1 VAQAP
6 GAVRTEPLR
15 LRPLQISELLDET
28 FRIYRGNF
36 LLFAGVSLAL
46 ALPGLVL
53 NLLTGNYKVFGLF
66 FSAFS
71 DPNTF
76 EHSGFGSDFNV
87 TYLLAGYALILLVV
101 PLTAGANIQAA
112 IDVATARPT
121 SIGAVFARVLRRYF
135 GIYGVVA
142 MGFLM
147 GIVMITIVL
156 IPLVIWILV
165 SWSVAVVVLL
175 LEGARPIASL
185 RRSRA
190 LVRGHWWRLFGIL
203 VVTYFLAAVISS
215 GVGALAGGIAALAP
229 GLSADVRGA
238 VLLLALA
245 LTSAMTQ
252 PVFPIVITLMYFDLR
267 VRNEALDLDVLV
279 QKARAESETLP
290 PPLPPPFPSPSR
302 PSPSQPEAGGGY

>member
-1 VAQAP
+1 MAQAP

-46 ALPGLVL
+46 AVPGLIL
-53 NLLTGNYKVFGLF
+53 NLLTGNYKTFGLF
-66 FSAFS
+66 LSAFS
-71 DPNTF
+71 DPNAF
-76 EHSGFGSDFNV
+76 ANSGFGSDFNI
-87 TYLLAGYALILLVV
+87 TYLLAGYGLILLVV

-112 IDVATARPT
+112 IDVVTARPT
-121 SIGAVFARVLRRYF
+121 SIVAVFSRVLRRYF
-135 GIYGVVA
+135 GIYGVVL
-142 MGFLM
+142 MGFLL
-147 GIVMITIVL
+147 GIVLITIVL

-165 SWSVAVVVLL
+165 SWSLAVVVLL
-175 LEGARPIASL
+175 LEGARPIAGL

-203 VVTYFLAAVISS
+203 IVTYLLAGVISS
-215 GVGALAGGIAALAP
+215 GVGALAGGIAAIAP

-238 VLLLALA
+238 VLLVALA
-245 LTSAMTQ
+245 LTSAVTQ
-252 PVFPIVITLMYFDLR
+252 PIFPIVITLMYFDLR

-279 QKARAESETLP
+279 QRAAAEFAALEQQLSP
-290 PPLPPPFPSPSR
+290 PPPPPGPVGASPD
-302 PSPSQPEAGGGY
+302 PGGR

>member
-1 VAQAP
+1 M
-6 GAVRTEPLR
+6 RTEPLR